1 MTDEM
6 IITQADNGIIVE
18 SEEMMQVIEDT
29 HQGEENNANLVREL
43 GKTFHDLLLNT
54 MNAELAN
61 RVKVK
66 IEITK
71 AD

>member
-29 HQGEENNANLVREL
+29 HQGKN
-43 GKTFHDLLLNT
+43 
-54 MNAELAN
+54 
-61 RVKVK
+61 
-66 IEITK
+66 ITPTL
-71 AD
+71 